1 MSRQVFA
8 SRAQLTTAMVGVS
21 QTVSRIAMIG
31 TVHTLHA
38 MARDIQT
45 VVGVAEAVVAV
56 VAVMAVVAGKSQAA
70 TRMIRVPQLC
80 SVVGVA

>member
-1 MSRQVFA
+1 MSRKVFA

-56 VAVMAVVAGKSQAA
+56 VAGKSQAA
-70 TRMIRVPQLC
+70 TRMIRVPQLR